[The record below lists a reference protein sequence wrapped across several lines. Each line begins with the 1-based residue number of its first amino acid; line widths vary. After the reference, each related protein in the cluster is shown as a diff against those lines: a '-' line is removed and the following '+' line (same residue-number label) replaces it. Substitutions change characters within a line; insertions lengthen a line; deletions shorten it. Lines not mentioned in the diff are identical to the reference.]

1 MAACGATETI
11 ACSKSKSGIPSKA
24 EDRKAQYNTVQ
35 HTPCNF
41 NGKCKFPVGGKI
53 NIHK

>member
-24 EDRKAQYNTVQ
+24 EDRKSTSQYSSIGFAILMGSVSSQ
-35 HTPCNF
+35 LVA
-41 NGKCKFPVGGKI
+41 K
-53 NIHK
+53 

>member
-11 ACSKSKSGIPSKA
+11 ACSKSKPGISSKA

-35 HTPCNF
+35 HMPYNF
-41 NGKCKFPVGGKI
+41 NGKCKFPVGAK
-53 NIHK
+53 